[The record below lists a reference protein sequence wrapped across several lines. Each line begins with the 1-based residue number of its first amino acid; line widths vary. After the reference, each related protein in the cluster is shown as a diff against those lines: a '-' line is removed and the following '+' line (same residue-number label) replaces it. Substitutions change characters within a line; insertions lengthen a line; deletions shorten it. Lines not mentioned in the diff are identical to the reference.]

1 MSQPVKLASAL
12 PDGDR
17 NGLAAIVRDLL
28 AEPTDQRLYLVVMD
42 VKRIDTLV
50 DLDEAVPTTRVRR
63 IVPVTRADKQE
74 AWRMLERAFRHIHGL
89 DPVQPLPFS
98 IDGDREQTDGED

>member
-1 MSQPVKLASAL
+1 MSQPVKLGSGL

-28 AEPTDQRLYLVVMD
+28 AEPTAQRLYLVVMD
-42 VKRIDTLV
+42 VKKIEMLP

-63 IVPVTRADKQE
+63 IVPVTRADKQD
-74 AWRMLERAFRHIHGL
+74 AWRMLERAFRSIYAL
-89 DPVQPLPFS
+89 DPAQPLPFG
-98 IDGDREQTDGED
+98 IDGDHDHTDGED